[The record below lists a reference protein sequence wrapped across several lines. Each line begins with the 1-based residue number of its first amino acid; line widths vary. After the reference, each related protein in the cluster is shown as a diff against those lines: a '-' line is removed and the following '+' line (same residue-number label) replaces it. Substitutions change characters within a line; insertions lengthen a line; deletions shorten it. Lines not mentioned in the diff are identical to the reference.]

1 MKKYIYGLV
10 LLSFFACNSNNDRS
24 DAYGNFESTEIT
36 VSSEAN
42 GKILKFNIIEGQKID
57 KGCLV
62 GVIDTVALVLK
73 KDQLLK
79 SQKAIASKKFDIAAQ
94 IDVLLQQKKNTFIN
108 KERLK
113 NLFNENAATQKQL
126 DDINGAIN
134 LINKKVKAIKVK
146 TISINDEISI
156 LDKQIA
162 QINQLI
168 EKCFINNPVS
178 GTILSKY
185 VNAGEIAMFGKPL
198 YKIADLRELKLKV
211 FVSGDQLP
219 KIKLGQKVE
228 VIVDK
233 DKKTNNILQGT
244 ISWISSSAEFTPKT
258 IQTKKERVNLVYAVK
273 ILVKNDGSLKI
284 GMPGEVNFK

>member
-10 LLSFFACNSNNDRS
+10 LLSFFACNSNNNRS

-42 GKILKFNIIEGQKID
+42 GKILNFNIIEGQKID

-62 GVIDTVALVLK
+62 GVIDTIDLVLK
-73 KDQLLK
+73 KDLLLK
-79 SQKAIASKKFDIAAQ
+79 SQKAIASKKLDIAAQ

-134 LINKKVKAIKVK
+134 LINKKVEAVKVK

-162 QINQLI
+162 QINQSI

-178 GTILSKY
+178 GTVLSKY

-219 KIKLGQKVE
+219 EIKLGQKVE
-228 VIVDK
+228 VLVDK

-273 ILVKNDGSLKI
+273 ILVKNNGSLKI